1 MNLESYVPDDDE
13 LISEIK
19 SVTGWGYSATRAFIK
34 HLDSLPTMQRRR
46 GFILRRFA
54 DPEEGQEIIPRS
66 VMEMQNHRSSE
77 RVTRIGNMTIERV
90 VFEKERVPE
99 TPEYHTASSTK
110 AKALAVWTVY
120 SQIRSAQSMQRS
132 VQLLRRQ
139 LG

>member
-54 DPEEGQEIIPRS
+54 DQEEGHETIPQS
-66 VMEMQNHRSSE
+66 VMEMRNYHSAE
-77 RVTRIGNMTIERV
+77 RFRRVGRVTIERV
-90 VFEKERVPE
+90 SFEKERVPE
-99 TPEYHTASSTK
+99 TPEYHTASNNT
-110 AKALAVWTVY
+110 ALAVWTVY